1 MSFIP
6 QGNRGDDSLTLRR
19 NHHNVILVRA
29 CKAGVI
35 LQIIGNATAC
45 LPGQLPGPR
54 NRTQQSNSH
63 RTLYGMKDSYWLSLN
78 YGMQEAARRYGVD
91 LKVLEA
97 GGYSQLATQQAQ
109 IDQCKQWGAEAI
121 LLGSSTT
128 SFPDLQKQVASLPVI
143 ELVNA
148 IDAPQVKSRVGVP
161 WFQMGYQP
169 GRYLV
174 QWAHGKPLN
183 VLLMPGPDNAGGS
196 KEMVEGFRAAI
207 AGSPVRIV
215 DIALGD
221 NDIEIQRNLLQEMLE
236 RHPEIDVV
244 AGTAIAAEA
253 AMGEGRN
260 LKTPLTV
267 VSFYLSH
274 QVYRGLK
281 RGRVIMAASDQMVW
295 QGELA
300 VEQAIRQL
308 QGQSVSDNVSP
319 PILVLT
325 PKNADREHIRRSL
338 SPGGFRP
345 VYFYQHTS
353 AAKK

>member
-1 MSFIP
+1 MRVLLFLLL
-6 QGNRGDDSLTLRR
+6 SLFMLPAFSADNLLRW
-19 NHHNVILVRA
+19 HDAQHFTVQASMPLKTKRA
-29 CKAGVI
+29 WKLCA
-35 LQIIGNATAC
+35 
-45 LPGQLPGPR
+45 
-54 NRTQQSNSH
+54 
-63 RTLYGMKDSYWLSLN
+63 LYPSLKDSYWLSLN

-97 GGYSQLATQQAQ
+97 GGYSQLTTQQAQ

-128 SFPDLQKQVASLPVI
+128 SFPDLQNQVASLPVI

-236 RHPEIDVV
+236 RHSEIDVV

-281 RGRVIMAASDQMVW
+281 RGIVIMAASDQMVW

>member
-1 MSFIP
+1 MRVLLFLLL
-6 QGNRGDDSLTLRR
+6 SLFMLPAFSADNLLRW
-19 NHHNVILVRA
+19 HDAQHFTVQASTPLKAKRA
-29 CKAGVI
+29 WKLCA
-35 LQIIGNATAC
+35 
-45 LPGQLPGPR
+45 
-54 NRTQQSNSH
+54 
-63 RTLYGMKDSYWLSLN
+63 LYPSLKDSYWLSLN

-281 RGRVIMAASDQMVW
+281 RGRVIMAVSDQMVW

-353 AAKK
+353 AANHHATGGKNSPW

>member
-1 MSFIP
+1 MRVLLFLLL
-6 QGNRGDDSLTLRR
+6 SLFMLPAFSADNLLRW
-19 NHHNVILVRA
+19 HDAQHFTVQASTPLKAKRA
-29 CKAGVI
+29 WKLCA
-35 LQIIGNATAC
+35 
-45 LPGQLPGPR
+45 
-54 NRTQQSNSH
+54 
-63 RTLYGMKDSYWLSLN
+63 LYPSLKDSYWLSLN

-274 QVYRGLK
+274 QVHRGLK

>member
-1 MSFIP
+1 MRVLLFLLL
-6 QGNRGDDSLTLRR
+6 SLFMLSAFSADNLLRW
-19 NHHNVILVRA
+19 HDAQHFTVQASTPLKAKRA
-29 CKAGVI
+29 WKLCA
-35 LQIIGNATAC
+35 
-45 LPGQLPGPR
+45 
-54 NRTQQSNSH
+54 
-63 RTLYGMKDSYWLSLN
+63 LYPSLKDSYWLSLN
-78 YGMQEAARRYGVD
+78 YGMQEVARRYGVD

-128 SFPDLQKQVASLPVI
+128 SFPDLQKQVANLPVI

-148 IDAPQVKSRVGVP
+148 IDAPHVKSRVGVP

-253 AMGEGRN
+253 AMGKGV
-260 LKTPLTV
+260 T
-267 VSFYLSH
+267 
-274 QVYRGLK
+274 
-281 RGRVIMAASDQMVW
+281 
-295 QGELA
+295 
-300 VEQAIRQL
+300 
-308 QGQSVSDNVSP
+308 
-319 PILVLT
+319 
-325 PKNADREHIRRSL
+325 
-338 SPGGFRP
+338 
-345 VYFYQHTS
+345 
-353 AAKK
+353 

>member
-1 MSFIP
+1 MRVLLFLLL
-6 QGNRGDDSLTLRR
+6 SLFMLSAFSADNLLRW
-19 NHHNVILVRA
+19 HDAQHYTVQASTPLKAKRA
-29 CKAGVI
+29 WKLCA
-35 LQIIGNATAC
+35 
-45 LPGQLPGPR
+45 
-54 NRTQQSNSH
+54 
-63 RTLYGMKDSYWLSLN
+63 LYPSLKDSYWLSLN

-128 SFPDLQKQVASLPVI
+128 SFPDLQKQVANLPVI

-148 IDAPQVKSRVGVP
+148 LDDPLVKSRVGVP

-274 QVYRGLK
+274 QVYRGLQ

>member
-1 MSFIP
+1 MRVLLFLLL
-6 QGNRGDDSLTLRR
+6 SLFMLSAFSADNLLRW
-19 NHHNVILVRA
+19 HDAQHYTVQASTPLKAKRA
-29 CKAGVI
+29 WKLCA
-35 LQIIGNATAC
+35 
-45 LPGQLPGPR
+45 
-54 NRTQQSNSH
+54 
-63 RTLYGMKDSYWLSLN
+63 LYPSLKDSYWLSLN

-128 SFPDLQKQVASLPVI
+128 SFPDLQKQVANLPVI

-174 QWAHGKPLN
+174 QWSHGKPLN

-281 RGRVIMAASDQMVW
+281 RGRVIMATSDQMVW

-319 PILVLT
+319 PILVMT

>member
-1 MSFIP
+1 MRVLLFLLL
-6 QGNRGDDSLTLRR
+6 SLFMLPAFSADNLLRW
-19 NHHNVILVRA
+19 HDAQHFTVQASTPLKAKRA
-29 CKAGVI
+29 WKLCA
-35 LQIIGNATAC
+35 
-45 LPGQLPGPR
+45 
-54 NRTQQSNSH
+54 
-63 RTLYGMKDSYWLSLN
+63 LYPSLKDSYWLSLN

-109 IDQCKQWGAEAI
+109 IDQCKQWGAEDI

-281 RGRVIMAASDQMVW
+281 RGRVIMAVSDQMVW

>member
-1 MSFIP
+1 MRVLLFLLL
-6 QGNRGDDSLTLRR
+6 SLFMLPAFSADNLLRW
-19 NHHNVILVRA
+19 HDAQHFTVQASTPLKAKRA
-29 CKAGVI
+29 WKLCA
-35 LQIIGNATAC
+35 
-45 LPGQLPGPR
+45 
-54 NRTQQSNSH
+54 
-63 RTLYGMKDSYWLSLN
+63 LYPSLKDSYWLSLN

-148 IDAPQVKSRVGVP
+148 IDALQVKSRVGVP

-281 RGRVIMAASDQMVW
+281 RGRVIMAVSDQMVW

>member
-1 MSFIP
+1 MRVLLFLLL
-6 QGNRGDDSLTLRR
+6 SLFMLSAFSADNLLRW
-19 NHHNVILVRA
+19 HDAQHYTVQASTPLKAKRA
-29 CKAGVI
+29 WKLCA
-35 LQIIGNATAC
+35 
-45 LPGQLPGPR
+45 
-54 NRTQQSNSH
+54 
-63 RTLYGMKDSYWLSLN
+63 LYPSLKDSYWLSLN

-128 SFPDLQKQVASLPVI
+128 SFPDLQKQVANLPVI

-281 RGRVIMAASDQMVW
+281 RGRVIMADSDQMVW

-319 PILVLT
+319 PILVMT

>member
-1 MSFIP
+1 MRVLLFLLL
-6 QGNRGDDSLTLRR
+6 SLFMLPAFSADNLLRW
-19 NHHNVILVRA
+19 HDAQHFTVQASTPLKAKRA
-29 CKAGVI
+29 WKLCA
-35 LQIIGNATAC
+35 
-45 LPGQLPGPR
+45 
-54 NRTQQSNSH
+54 
-63 RTLYGMKDSYWLSLN
+63 LYPSLKDSYWLSLN

-221 NDIEIQRNLLQEMLE
+221 NDIEIQRNL
-236 RHPEIDVV
+236 
-244 AGTAIAAEA
+244 
-253 AMGEGRN
+253 
-260 LKTPLTV
+260 KTPLTV

>member
-1 MSFIP
+1 
-6 QGNRGDDSLTLRR
+6 
-19 NHHNVILVRA
+19 
-29 CKAGVI
+29 
-35 LQIIGNATAC
+35 
-45 LPGQLPGPR
+45 
-54 NRTQQSNSH
+54 
-63 RTLYGMKDSYWLSLN
+63 
-78 YGMQEAARRYGVD
+78 
-91 LKVLEA
+91 
-97 GGYSQLATQQAQ
+97 
-109 IDQCKQWGAEAI
+109 
-121 LLGSSTT
+121 
-128 SFPDLQKQVASLPVI
+128 
-143 ELVNA
+143 
-148 IDAPQVKSRVGVP
+148 
-161 WFQMGYQP
+161 
-169 GRYLV
+169 
-174 QWAHGKPLN
+174 
-183 VLLMPGPDNAGGS
+183 MPGPDNAGGS

-274 QVYRGLK
+274 Q
-281 RGRVIMAASDQMVW
+281 
-295 QGELA
+295 
-300 VEQAIRQL
+300 AIRQL

-319 PILVLT
+319 PILVMT

>member
-1 MSFIP
+1 MRVLLFLLL
-6 QGNRGDDSLTLRR
+6 SLFMLPAFSADNLLRW
-19 NHHNVILVRA
+19 HDAQHFTVQASTPLKAKRA
-29 CKAGVI
+29 WKLCA
-35 LQIIGNATAC
+35 
-45 LPGQLPGPR
+45 
-54 NRTQQSNSH
+54 
-63 RTLYGMKDSYWLSLN
+63 LYPSLKDSYWLSLN

-196 KEMVEGFRAAI
+196 KEMVEGFRAVI

-281 RGRVIMAASDQMVW
+281 RGRVIMAVSDQMVW

>member
-1 MSFIP
+1 MRVLLFLLL
-6 QGNRGDDSLTLRR
+6 SLFMLPAFSADNLLRW
-19 NHHNVILVRA
+19 HDAQHFTVQASTPLKAKRA
-29 CKAGVI
+29 WKLCA
-35 LQIIGNATAC
+35 
-45 LPGQLPGPR
+45 
-54 NRTQQSNSH
+54 
-63 RTLYGMKDSYWLSLN
+63 LYPSLKDSYWLSLN

-274 QVYRGLK
+274 QVSRGLK

>member
-1 MSFIP
+1 MRVLLFLLL
-6 QGNRGDDSLTLRR
+6 SLFMLSAFSADNLLRW
-19 NHHNVILVRA
+19 HDAQHYTVQASTPLKAKRA
-29 CKAGVI
+29 WKLCA
-35 LQIIGNATAC
+35 
-45 LPGQLPGPR
+45 
-54 NRTQQSNSH
+54 
-63 RTLYGMKDSYWLSLN
+63 LYPSLKDSYWLSLN

-281 RGRVIMAASDQMVW
+281 RGRVNMSSSDQMVW
-295 QGELA
+295 QGEQE

>member
-1 MSFIP
+1 MRVLLFLLL
-6 QGNRGDDSLTLRR
+6 SLFMLPAFSADNLLRW
-19 NHHNVILVRA
+19 HDAQHFTVQASTPLKAKRA
-29 CKAGVI
+29 WKLCA
-35 LQIIGNATAC
+35 
-45 LPGQLPGPR
+45 
-54 NRTQQSNSH
+54 
-63 RTLYGMKDSYWLSLN
+63 LYPSLKDSYWLSLN

-281 RGRVIMAASDQMVW
+281 RGRVIMAVSDQTVW

>member
-1 MSFIP
+1 MRVLLFLLL
-6 QGNRGDDSLTLRR
+6 SLFMLPAFSADNLLRW
-19 NHHNVILVRA
+19 HDAQHFTVQASTPLKAKRA
-29 CKAGVI
+29 WKLCA
-35 LQIIGNATAC
+35 
-45 LPGQLPGPR
+45 
-54 NRTQQSNSH
+54 
-63 RTLYGMKDSYWLSLN
+63 LYPSLKDSYWLSLN

-281 RGRVIMAASDQMVW
+281 RGRVIMAVSDQMVW

-325 PKNADREHIRRSL
+325 PKNADRELIRRSL

>member
-1 MSFIP
+1 MRVLLF
-6 QGNRGDDSLTLRR
+6 LL
-19 NHHNVILVRA
+19 
-29 CKAGVI
+29 
-35 LQIIGNATAC
+35 
-45 LPGQLPGPR
+45 
-54 NRTQQSNSH
+54 
-63 RTLYGMKDSYWLSLN
+63 LSLF
-78 YGMQEAARRYGVD
+78 MLSAFSAARRYGVD

-319 PILVLT
+319 PILVMT

-345 VYFYQHTS
+345 VYYYQHTS

>member
-1 MSFIP
+1 MRVLLFLLL
-6 QGNRGDDSLTLRR
+6 SLFMLPAFSADNLLRW
-19 NHHNVILVRA
+19 HDAQHFTVQASTPLKAKRA
-29 CKAGVI
+29 WKLCA
-35 LQIIGNATAC
+35 
-45 LPGQLPGPR
+45 
-54 NRTQQSNSH
+54 
-63 RTLYGMKDSYWLSLN
+63 LYPSLKDSYWLSLN

-183 VLLMPGPDNAGGS
+183 VLLMPGPDNAGDS

-281 RGRVIMAASDQMVW
+281 RGRVIMAVSDQMVW

>member
-1 MSFIP
+1 MRVLLFLLL
-6 QGNRGDDSLTLRR
+6 SLFMLPAFSADNLLRW
-19 NHHNVILVRA
+19 HDAQHFTVQASMPLKAKRA
-29 CKAGVI
+29 WKLCA
-35 LQIIGNATAC
+35 
-45 LPGQLPGPR
+45 
-54 NRTQQSNSH
+54 
-63 RTLYGMKDSYWLSLN
+63 LYPSLKDSYWLSLN

-174 QWAHGKPLN
+174 QWSHGKPLN

-281 RGRVIMAASDQMVW
+281 RGRVIMAVSDQMVW

>member
-1 MSFIP
+1 M
-6 QGNRGDDSLTLRR
+6 RVLLLLLLSLFMLSAFSADNLLRW
-19 NHHNVILVRA
+19 HDAQHYTVQASTPLKAKRA
-29 CKAGVI
+29 WKLCA
-35 LQIIGNATAC
+35 
-45 LPGQLPGPR
+45 
-54 NRTQQSNSH
+54 
-63 RTLYGMKDSYWLSLN
+63 LYPSLKDSYWLSLN

-109 IDQCKQWGAEAI
+109 
-121 LLGSSTT
+121 
-128 SFPDLQKQVASLPVI
+128 
-143 ELVNA
+143 

-345 VYFYQHTS
+345 VYYYQHTS

>member
-1 MSFIP
+1 MRVLLFLLL
-6 QGNRGDDSLTLRR
+6 SLFMLPAFSADNLLRW
-19 NHHNVILVRA
+19 HDAQHFTVQASTPLKAKRA
-29 CKAGVI
+29 WKLCA
-35 LQIIGNATAC
+35 
-45 LPGQLPGPR
+45 
-54 NRTQQSNSH
+54 
-63 RTLYGMKDSYWLSLN
+63 LYPSLKDSYWLSLN

-196 KEMVEGFRAAI
+196 KEIVEGFRAAI

-253 AMGEGRN
+253 AMWEGRN

-281 RGRVIMAASDQMVW
+281 RGRVIMAVSDQMVW

>member
-1 MSFIP
+1 M
-6 QGNRGDDSLTLRR
+6 RVRTRCALLSLFMLS
-19 NHHNVILVRA
+19 
-29 CKAGVI
+29 
-35 LQIIGNATAC
+35 ATALAC
-45 LPGQLPGPR
+45 AACTVP
-54 NRTQQSNSH
+54 S
-63 RTLYGMKDSYWLSLN
+63 TLYAEAKRAWKLCALYPSLKDSYWLSLN

-128 SFPDLQKQVASLPVI
+128 SFPDLQKQVANLPVI

-148 IDAPQVKSRVGVP
+148 LDDPLVKSRVGVP

>member
-1 MSFIP
+1 MRVLLFLLL
-6 QGNRGDDSLTLRR
+6 SLFMLPAFSADNLLRW
-19 NHHNVILVRA
+19 HDAQHFTVQASTPLKAKRA
-29 CKAGVI
+29 WK
-35 LQIIGNATAC
+35 
-45 LPGQLPGPR
+45 
-54 NRTQQSNSH
+54 
-63 RTLYGMKDSYWLSLN
+63 LYALYPSLKDSYWLSLN

-281 RGRVIMAASDQMVW
+281 RGRVIMAVSDQMVW

>member
-1 MSFIP
+1 MRVLLFLLL
-6 QGNRGDDSLTLRR
+6 SLFMLSAFSADNLLRW
-19 NHHNVILVRA
+19 HDAQHYTVQASTPLKAKRA
-29 CKAGVI
+29 WKLCA
-35 LQIIGNATAC
+35 
-45 LPGQLPGPR
+45 
-54 NRTQQSNSH
+54 
-63 RTLYGMKDSYWLSLN
+63 LYPSLKDSYWLSLN

-274 QVYRGLK
+274 QVYRGPK

-325 PKNADREHIRRSL
+325 PKNADREHIHRSL

-345 VYFYQHTS
+345 VYYYQHTS

>member
-1 MSFIP
+1 M
-6 QGNRGDDSLTLRR
+6 
-19 NHHNVILVRA
+19 
-29 CKAGVI
+29 
-35 LQIIGNATAC
+35 
-45 LPGQLPGPR
+45 
-54 NRTQQSNSH
+54 
-63 RTLYGMKDSYWLSLN
+63 
-78 YGMQEAARRYGVD
+78 
-91 LKVLEA
+91 
-97 GGYSQLATQQAQ
+97 
-109 IDQCKQWGAEAI
+109 
-121 LLGSSTT
+121 
-128 SFPDLQKQVASLPVI
+128 
-143 ELVNA
+143 
-148 IDAPQVKSRVGVP
+148 
-161 WFQMGYQP
+161 
-169 GRYLV
+169 
-174 QWAHGKPLN
+174 AHGKPLN

-325 PKNADREHIRRSL
+325 PKNADREHIRCSL

>member
-1 MSFIP
+1 MRVLLFLLL
-6 QGNRGDDSLTLRR
+6 SLFMLPAFSADNLLRW
-19 NHHNVILVRA
+19 HDAQHFTVQASTPLKAKRA
-29 CKAGVI
+29 WKLCA
-35 LQIIGNATAC
+35 
-45 LPGQLPGPR
+45 
-54 NRTQQSNSH
+54 
-63 RTLYGMKDSYWLSLN
+63 LYPSLKDSYWLSLN

-281 RGRVIMAASDQMVW
+281 RGRVIMAVSDQMVW

-325 PKNADREHIRRSL
+325 PKNADREHMRRSL

>member
-1 MSFIP
+1 MRVLLFLLL
-6 QGNRGDDSLTLRR
+6 SLFMLPAFSADNLLRW
-19 NHHNVILVRA
+19 HDAQHFTVQASTPLKAKRA
-29 CKAGVI
+29 WKLCA
-35 LQIIGNATAC
+35 
-45 LPGQLPGPR
+45 
-54 NRTQQSNSH
+54 
-63 RTLYGMKDSYWLSLN
+63 LYPSLKDSYWLSLN

-281 RGRVIMAASDQMVW
+281 RGRVIMAVSDQMVW

-300 VEQAIRQL
+300 VEQAISQL